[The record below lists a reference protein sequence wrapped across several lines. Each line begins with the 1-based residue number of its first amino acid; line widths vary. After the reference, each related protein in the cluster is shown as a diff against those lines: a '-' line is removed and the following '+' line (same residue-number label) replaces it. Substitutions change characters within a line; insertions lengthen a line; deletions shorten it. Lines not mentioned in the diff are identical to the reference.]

1 MDTEVSNLKNLYSSV
16 AGQLVELK
24 EMCDKIISKLQKMDD
39 GMRGTEQY
47 PGLYTRVDRLAQRAK
62 TSVWALGVAGAAFIG
77 SIVKWVWDRVAAHT
91 P

>member
-1 MDTEVSNLKNLYSSV
+1 MDTEVSNLKNLYANV
-16 AGQLVELK
+16 AGQLHELK
-24 EMCDKIISKLQKMDD
+24 ELCSDIMKKLQKMDD

-47 PGLYTRVDRLAQRAK
+47 PGLYTRVDRLEQRAK

-77 SIVKWVWDRVAAHT
+77 SIVKWIWDRVAAHN